1 MAMADMLNLGED
13 NMDILIINALLDS
26 LMKIFNTMV
35 GVMPVPGVPVPK
47 NDNISLGDVSGIMVM
62 EAEKA
67 KGSMAISFSKGAIA
81 KVASK
86 MLGDNVKQVDETA
99 RDLTGEMTN
108 MLVGGAKSILAER
121 GYMFDMSIPEIVSG
135 KKHTIAHKY
144 GGQTVVLPFTLGK
157 DPFYLEINFQ

>member
-1 MAMADMLNLGED
+1 MTDLLHIGED

-35 GVMPVPGVPVPK
+35 GVTPVPGIPVPK
-47 NDNISLGDVSGIMVM
+47 DDDISLGEVSGLMLM
-62 EAEKA
+62 EADKA

-86 MLGDNVKQVDETA
+86 MLGDNLKTIDETA

-121 GYMFDMSIPEIVSG
+121 GYMFDMSTPEIFSG
-135 KKHTIAHKY
+135 KKHRITHKY
-144 GGQTVVLPFTLGK
+144 NGQTVILPFKLEK

>member
-1 MAMADMLNLGED
+1 MIDLLNLGED

-47 NDNISLGDVSGIMVM
+47 QDNVSLGEVSGIMLM

-67 KGSMAISFSKGAIA
+67 KGSMAISFSQGAIA
-81 KVASK
+81 RVANK
-86 MLGDNVKQVDETA
+86 MLGDKLQNIDDTA

-121 GYMFDMSIPEIVSG
+121 GYVFDMSIPDVVAG
-135 KKHTIAHKY
+135 KNHTIEHKY
-144 GGQTVVLPFTLGK
+144 HGQTVILPFSLEQDK
-157 DPFYLEINFQ
+157 FYLEINFQ